1 MLQAEPSS
9 TNSKKTNG
17 MKHFFILLTI
27 LALLPSPSLASD
39 TVGWG

>member
-17 MKHFFILLTI
+17 MKHFFILLNNTGTPPFAVFG
-27 LALLPSPSLASD
+27 L
-39 TVGWG
+39 